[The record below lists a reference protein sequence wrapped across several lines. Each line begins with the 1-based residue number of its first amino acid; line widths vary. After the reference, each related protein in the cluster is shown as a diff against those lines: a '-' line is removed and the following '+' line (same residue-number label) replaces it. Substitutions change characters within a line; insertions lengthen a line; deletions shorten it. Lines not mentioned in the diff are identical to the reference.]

1 MNNLF
6 SNLPTE
12 ISSELIDSLLEKPGI
27 RIERI
32 VSQGQVTAAGE
43 WYDQEENEWV
53 IVLRGQARLRL
64 EGDDQMR
71 EMRPGDHLNIPAHQ
85 RHRVDRRTD
94 HLAGRLLRSRQ
105 NSLRPRSESSPSS
118 RLSSHCKPPES
129 DII

>member
-71 EMRPGDHLNIPAHQ
+71 EMGAGDHLNIPAHQ
-85 RHRVDRRTD
+85 RHRVEWTD
-94 HLAGRLLRSRQ
+94 TDEPTIWLAVFYGADKT
-105 NSLRPRSESSPSS
+105 P
-118 RLSSHCKPPES
+118 
-129 DII
+129 

>member
-71 EMRPGDHLNIPAHQ
+71 EMGPGDHVNIPAHQ
-85 RHRVDRRTD
+85 RHRVEWTD
-94 HLAGRLLRSRQ
+94 TDEPTIWLAVFYGA
-105 NSLRPRSESSPSS
+105 NENP
-118 RLSSHCKPPES
+118 
-129 DII
+129 

>member
-71 EMRPGDHLNIPAHQ
+71 EMGPGDHLNIPAHQ
-85 RHRVDRRTD
+85 RHRVEWTD
-94 HLAGRLLRSRQ
+94 TDEPTIWLAVFYGADE
-105 NSLRPRSESSPSS
+105 NP
-118 RLSSHCKPPES
+118 
-129 DII
+129 

>member
-32 VSQGQVTAAGE
+32 VSQGQGTAAGE

-71 EMRPGDHLNIPAHQ
+71 EMGPGDHLNIPAHQ
-85 RHRVDRRTD
+85 RHRVEWTD
-94 HLAGRLLRSRQ
+94 TDEPTIWLAVFYGADE
-105 NSLRPRSESSPSS
+105 NP
-118 RLSSHCKPPES
+118 
-129 DII
+129 

>member
-32 VSQGQVTAAGE
+32 VSQGQGTAAGE

-71 EMRPGDHLNIPAHQ
+71 EMGPGDHLNIPAHQ
-85 RHRVDRRTD
+85 RHRVEWTD
-94 HLAGRLLRSRQ
+94 TDEPTIWLAVFYGA
-105 NSLRPRSESSPSS
+105 NENP
-118 RLSSHCKPPES
+118 
-129 DII
+129 

>member
-71 EMRPGDHLNIPAHQ
+71 EMGPGDHLNIPAHQ
-85 RHRVDRRTD
+85 RHRVEWTD
-94 HLAGRLLRSRQ
+94 TDEPTIWLAVFYGADKT
-105 NSLRPRSESSPSS
+105 P
-118 RLSSHCKPPES
+118 
-129 DII
+129 

>member
-71 EMRPGDHLNIPAHQ
+71 EMGPGDHLNIPAHQ
-85 RHRVDRRTD
+85 RHRVEWTD
-94 HLAGRLLRSRQ
+94 TDEPTIWLAVFYGA
-105 NSLRPRSESSPSS
+105 NENP
-118 RLSSHCKPPES
+118 
-129 DII
+129 